1 MMRSRCEDA
10 YFRPRYALLHVMLVT
25 WSFIPARLCV
35 LLAAF
40 FCAFLAGAPSARAQN
55 LEKLE
60 FLTDGGARTFS
71 VEVMRT
77 PEQQAKG
84 LMFRRYMPDDRGML
98 FTFGRNEPAYMWM
111 KNTYIPLD
119 MIFIDR
125 KGAIVSIAAD
135 TEPFS
140 ERTIESGVPVWGVVE
155 LNAGAAAKIGLKVGD
170 RAVHPFFDGK

>member
-1 MMRSRCEDA
+1 MTAR
-10 YFRPRYALLHVMLVT
+10 RPY
-25 WSFIPARLCV
+25 
-35 LLAAF
+35 LAAF
-40 FCAFLAGAPSARAQN
+40 LFALIAAFAFGAPSARAQE

-60 FLTDGGARTFS
+60 FVTRSGVHAFS

-77 PEQQAKG
+77 PDQQAKG

-98 FTFGRNEPAYMWM
+98 FAFGRIEPVHMWM

-125 KGAIVSIAAD
+125 TGRVVTIAAD

-140 ERTIESGVPVWGVVE
+140 EKTISSGAPVWAVVE
-155 LNAGAAAKIGLKVGD
+155 LNAGAAAKMELAVGD
-170 RAVHPFFDGK
+170 RVRHPLFSGG